1 MNNIEIIYSLK
12 CNDDNLQYG
21 LSPLHAWIKCL
32 ECMLQIAYKKGILK
46 SNKTASVE
54 QKNEMAIQKK
64 KIQNGLWEKLGI
76 KVDRVVQGTSNT
88 GNIGRRFFEHAQ
100 EVSEITRL
108 NKYLLNVLK
117 LF

>member
-1 MNNIEIIYSLK
+1 MNNLEIIFSLK

-32 ECMLQIAYKKGILK
+32 ECMLHIAYKKWILE
-46 SNKTASVE
+46 SNKRASVG

-76 KVDRVVQGTSNT
+76 KVDR
-88 GNIGRRFFEHAQ
+88 
-100 EVSEITRL
+100 
-108 NKYLLNVLK
+108 
-117 LF
+117 